1 MTVARTTRRQTLW
14 WTTLAVSA
22 AFWLGSAGPALAQK
36 VTLPP
41 GVLAAS
47 NKSAVY
53 TGQLRMASELG
64 RRALASLRAAPT
76 DDGTPLDES
85 VVQPA
90 RDTYALIRSARHGME
105 LARETQK
112 VQDPLLDVA
121 FKRVDDAWNLSRTPV
136 DKFSWGME
144 RQQYLDVSVRD
155 LTRALHLVDEV
166 LILLP

>member
-1 MTVARTTRRQTLW
+1 MTRRRTIW
-14 WTTLAVSA
+14 WSSLGLALA
-22 AFWLGSAGPALAQK
+22 IWIGSAGPAAAQK
-36 VTLPP
+36 VTLPA

-64 RRALASLRAAPT
+64 RRALASLEAAPT
-76 DDGTPLDES
+76 DDSAPLDES

-105 LARETQK
+105 LARENQK
-112 VQDPLLDVA
+112 ITDPLLDLA

-136 DKFSWGME
+136 DKFSWGMTH
-144 RQQYLDVSVRD
+144 QQYIDVSVRD
-155 LTRALHLVDEV
+155 LTKALHLVDQV
-166 LILLP
+166 LVLLP